1 MNNHEAPFTPDL
13 IDEQVEQ
20 LASIP
25 SPASTTPRARLVH
38 DLQHICL
45 EYVETRDRVW
55 TRLESHVAGHTIAS
69 QPDTANRQATRP
81 ELVYNA
87 KEHHMPLHLK
97 PSTRAASRL
106 TQISAVLFVALLVGS
121 MLWVFTLPRNQHN
134 ATPTPPQPQHKA
146 PVPHLLCPADS
157 DLGWLTICKSHQ
169 EQIINQSKP
178 FGKQTLTLETVYA
191 DANRVI
197 IRYTLTP
204 PANHTTPPISP
215 NVPTLPQLLKSIL
228 TMQQGINLQETI
240 GSGWFNPSLQQEESI
255 VTFDAA
261 PVPPSIQTL
270 HLHLTMT
277 LFAFH
282 SDPSYISSFDFSTS
296 IHTSWIVNTNQTVM
310 VSGIPVT
317 LQRVIV
323 SPTQTRFF
331 LSSPRL
337 RAGGSNVH
345 GVEDFYT
352 ITTGNRNWVSK
363 YHEITGTDLT
373 RNQNGTNYFEID
385 VYESLFSQ
393 KGTWTLQISKRAIAG
408 ATRGWKFRF
417 TIG

>member
-1 MNNHEAPFTPDL
+1 MNNHEAPFTSEF

-20 LASIP
+20 LASISNP
-25 SPASTTPRARLVH
+25 MSTTPRARLVH
-38 DLQHICL
+38 DLQHIGL

-55 TRLESHVAGHTIAS
+55 TSLASHVADHTIAS
-69 QPDTANRQATRP
+69 QAVTANRQATRQ
-81 ELVYNA
+81 EMTYNA
-87 KEHHMPLHLK
+87 REQHVPLHLK
-97 PSTRAASRL
+97 PPSRAASRL

-121 MLWVFTLPRNQHN
+121 MLWVFTLTRNQHN
-134 ATPTPPQPQHKA
+134 APTTPSQPQHKA

-157 DLGWLTICKSHQ
+157 DFGWLTICKSHQ
-169 EQIINQSKP
+169 EQISNQSKP
-178 FGKQTLTLETVYA
+178 FGTQTLTLETVYA

-204 PANHTTPPISP
+204 PVNHTTPPISP
-215 NVPTLPQLLKSIL
+215 NVPTLPQLLKGTL
-228 TMQQGINLQETI
+228 TMQQGINLQETR
-240 GSGWFNPSLQQEESI
+240 GAGWFNPSLQQDETI
-255 VTFDAA
+255 DTFDAA
-261 PVPPSIQTL
+261 PVPPSIQIL
-270 HLHLTMT
+270 QLHLTMT

-282 SDPSYISSFDFSTS
+282 TDPSYTSSFDFSTS
-296 IHTSWIVNTNQTVM
+296 IHTSWIVNTNQTVT

-373 RNQNGTNYFEID
+373 LNRNGTNYFEID

-408 ATRGWKFRF
+408 ATRDWKFRF